1 MVNPLAQPM
10 LFWEVF
16 FLVVCRVGA
25 ALMVAPPF
33 GGRSIPAQLKIAF
46 ILLCSLALLPVVS
59 ANLTPIP
66 STAPEYLAQVARE
79 LLLGGLIG
87 FAVLLL
93 FASFEAA
100 GHLAGLQL
108 GFSLAN
114 IINPLTASN
123 ASLLDQ
129 FYSLLAMLIFLTI
142 NGHHA
147 LLLGIRATFELV
159 PLGSTAAALPPAP
172 VLLGLGRDL
181 FVIALRI
188 SLPLLATLLLT
199 DVAMAIVARSV
210 PQLNVFVVGMPAKLI
225 AGFGMLIITLP
236 VVVAIMA
243 QLLGNVGQMVALLLR
258 GVS

>member
-1 MVNPLAQPM
+1 MNPLAQPT
-10 LFWEVF
+10 LFWEAF

-25 ALMVAPPF
+25 VLMVAPPF
-33 GGRSIPAQLKIAF
+33 NGRGIPAQLKIAF

-59 ANLTPIP
+59 TNPTSLPATV
-66 STAPEYLAQVARE
+66 PEYLAQVARE

-93 FASFEAA
+93 FASFESA
-100 GHLAGLQL
+100 GHLAGLQM

-114 IINPLTASN
+114 VINPLTASN

-159 PLGSTAAALPPAP
+159 PLGSTASVLPPAP

-188 SLPLLATLLLT
+188 SLPVLATLLLA

-225 AGFGMLIITLP
+225 AGFAMLIVTLP

-243 QLLGNVGQMVALLLR
+243 QLVGNVGQMAALLLR